1 MLVSGHL
8 NRPSK
13 KSNRLL
19 GTRCLHLSSD
29 ELTTLVGTSG
39 GNTQVG
45 RRASLGELELEA
57 LRFVTDREALTVAE
71 VVAGFGEPKGL
82 ARTTI
87 ITVLERLR
95 AKGHLTR
102 HKVNGVY
109 RYSAKVSQVELL
121 KRLVGDFVKGSLGG
135 SISPIARYITEAQDL
150 SPEEIAELKRIVAQL
165 PDSPETQK

>member
-1 MLVSGHL
+1 M
-8 NRPSK
+8 
-13 KSNRLL
+13 
-19 GTRCLHLSSD
+19 
-29 ELTTLVGTSG
+29 
-39 GNTQVG
+39 G

-102 HKVNGVY
+102 SKEHGIY
-109 RYSAKVSQVELL
+109 RYSARVSQVDLL
-121 KRLVGDFVKGSLGG
+121 KRLVGDFIHGSLGG
-135 SISPIARYITEAQDL
+135 SISPIARYLTEADNL
-150 SPEEIAELKRIVAQL
+150 SPEEVAELKRIVAEL
-165 PDSPETQK
+165 PDSREKGR